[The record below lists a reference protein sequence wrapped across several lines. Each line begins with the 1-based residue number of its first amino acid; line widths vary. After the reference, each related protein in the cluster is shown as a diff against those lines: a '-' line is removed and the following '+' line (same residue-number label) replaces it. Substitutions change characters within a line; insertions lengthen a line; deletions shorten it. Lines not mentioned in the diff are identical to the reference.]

1 MVYDT
6 LCMLIPQICG
16 MTYPTCSV
24 LQHSLAKCVGPGAV
38 LLAPG
43 PRAPEVR
50 GEGAGFGP
58 KITGRGSK

>member
-6 LCMLIPQICG
+6 LCMPIPQICG
-16 MTYPTCSV
+16 MKYPTCSV
-24 LQHSLAKCVGPGAV
+24 LRHSLAKCVGPGAV

-50 GEGAGFGP
+50 GEGAGLWP
-58 KITGRGSK
+58 KNDRKGK

>member
-1 MVYDT
+1 MIY
-6 LCMLIPQICG
+6 LSCYEIW
-16 MTYPTCSV
+16 
-24 LQHSLAKCVGPGAV
+24 HSLAKCIGPGAV
-38 LLAPG
+38 LLAPR